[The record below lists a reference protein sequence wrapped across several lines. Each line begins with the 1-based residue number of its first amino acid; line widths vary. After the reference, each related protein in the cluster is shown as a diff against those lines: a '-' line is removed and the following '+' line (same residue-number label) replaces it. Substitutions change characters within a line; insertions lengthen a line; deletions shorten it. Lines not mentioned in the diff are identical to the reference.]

1 MTAGLRIA
9 VVKPD
14 FGVAGGFERL
24 LDRLLDHLRSQGHRP
39 HIVAVDARRRPTEVW
54 GLPIDDHKWVRH
66 PELFHYLG
74 LTEAI
79 RRLDLSRYD
88 IALSTQP
95 PSFLAPHPR
104 TVALFYHQ
112 ARVFYDLAEPW
123 VAAGFGEAELH
134 HEAVEAVRA
143 VDQAHLGGVV
153 HWLAGSEECQRR
165 LAEYWSIVDSPTTR
179 VSVLHAGP
187 DLRAWPSPKGY
198 QAAGPVVCVSRHE
211 WPKRTELVVAAAH
224 LLPDVPVEI
233 LGGGGRLPV
242 LTSLDAQLAQG
253 SLDPEAIDDAAL
265 WANRGHVDPAFEPV
279 TGAGRAGLTIAG
291 AVSNRRR
298 DRAYDAASAV
308 VAPAYREDYGLTA
321 VEAMAWGRP
330 VIVCRDG
337 GGLVELVEGTGTG
350 LVVEPTAGAIAAA
363 IRSLRADPQQAA
375 QMAAR
380 AREVASEFTWE
391 RTFAELDDAV
401 LNAAST
407 RR

>member
-1 MTAGLRIA
+1 MTGGLRIA

-39 HIVAVDARRRPTEVW
+39 QIVAVDARRRPTEVW

-74 LTEAI
+74 LTEAV

-88 IALSTQP
+88 LALSTQP

-104 TVALFYHQ
+104 TIALFYHQ

-123 VAAGFGEAELH
+123 VAAGFGEPELH
-134 HEAVEAVRA
+134 QEAVEAVRA
-143 VDQAHLGGVV
+143 IDRAHLGGVR
-153 HWLAGSEECQRR
+153 HWLAGSEECRRR
-165 LAEYWSIVDSPTTR
+165 LAEYWGVVDTPATR
-179 VSVLHAGP
+179 VSVFHAGP
-187 DLRAWPSPKGY
+187 DLRAWPKPRGY
-198 QAAGPVVCVSRHE
+198 RATGPVVCVSRHE

-224 LLPDVPVEI
+224 LVPDVPVEI

-242 LTSLDAQLAQG
+242 LMSLDARFANG
-253 SLDPEAIDDAAL
+253 SLDPRTISDEAL

-279 TGAGRAGLTIAG
+279 TGPGRAGLTIAG

-298 DRAYDAASAV
+298 DHAYDSASVV

-321 VEAMAWGRP
+321 IEAMAWGRP

-337 GGLVELVEGTGTG
+337 GGLVELVEGSGTG
-350 LVVEPTAGAIAAA
+350 LVVEPTAPAIAAA
-363 IRSLRADPQQAA
+363 IGELRGDPTRAA
-375 QMAAR
+375 QMAGR
-380 AREVASEFTWE
+380 AREVAAAFTWE
-391 RTFAELDDAV
+391 RTFGELDDAV
-401 LNAAST
+401 NNAASL
-407 RR
+407 RP